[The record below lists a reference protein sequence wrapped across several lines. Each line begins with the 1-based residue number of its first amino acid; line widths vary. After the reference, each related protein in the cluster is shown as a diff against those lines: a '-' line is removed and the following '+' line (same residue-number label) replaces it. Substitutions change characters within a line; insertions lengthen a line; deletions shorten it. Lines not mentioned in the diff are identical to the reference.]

1 MSIARQGI
9 SAGNVP
15 RGASP
20 LLIWRISFEVTIQ
33 QVWRDV
39 KLVVAICRDL
49 VFARSHDRYAV
60 LTHQAAY
67 AAMPN
72 VQANFL
78 QIFGHPWSTVTA
90 QAEAGLFFDVRQG
103 D

>member
-1 MSIARQGI
+1 
-9 SAGNVP
+9 
-15 RGASP
+15 
-20 LLIWRISFEVTIQ
+20 
-33 QVWRDV
+33 
-39 KLVVAICRDL
+39 